1 MSELDKLDLNW
12 IDSSNEDQREL
23 FLDALNSYLLFK
35 KDSLDKCNLLI
46 KENPDLKSKYLSEDE
61 KTKLMCLS
69 GVKQYPMRVKCAT
82 LSWHTMVSAFDEK
95 TEEVKT
101 EN

>member
-35 KDSLDKCNLLI
+35 KDSLDKCNFLLRA
-46 KENPDLKSKYLSEDE
+46 KK
-61 KTKLMCLS
+61 KL
-69 GVKQYPMRVKCAT
+69 Y
-82 LSWHTMVSAFDEK
+82 
-95 TEEVKT
+95 
-101 EN
+101 